1 MMFHPGILALL
12 LGSILTTSMLCYA
25 AYQGVRIIRSWDI
38 SSGSERQLELE
49 RRTYLVSTVISYVLG
64 FQILSL
70 FLFIYTADTISP
82 LFIGAMCAAG
92 SLNVNGFGY
101 PALVLK
107 IVSFLLAGL
116 WLIINFTD
124 NKAHDYPLIRTKYWL
139 LLFIAPFLIAE
150 TIVEGGYLLGLKPN
164 IITSCCGT
172 LFTADAE
179 TVASDILALPRAL
192 SETAFFI
199 SAPITMALG
208 LYVYLKKKGA
218 YPFSIASLIYFL
230 VSIVALISFISIYF
244 YELPTHHCPFCIL
257 QPEYGY
263 VGYALY
269 LALLVGVV
277 CGLGTGII
285 MPFRGI
291 ESLHNV
297 IPRIQKRLALISI
310 LSNFTFVLIAGYGIL
325 FSNLSMAAY

>member
-1 MMFHPGILALL
+1 
-12 LGSILTTSMLCYA
+12 
-25 AYQGVRIIRSWDI
+25 
-38 SSGSERQLELE
+38 
-49 RRTYLVSTVISYVLG
+49 
-64 FQILSL
+64 
-70 FLFIYTADTISP
+70 
-82 LFIGAMCAAG
+82 
-92 SLNVNGFGY
+92 
-101 PALVLK
+101 
-107 IVSFLLAGL
+107 
-116 WLIINFTD
+116 
-124 NKAHDYPLIRTKYWL
+124 
-139 LLFIAPFLIAE
+139 
-150 TIVEGGYLLGLKPN
+150 
-164 IITSCCGT
+164 
-172 LFTADAE
+172 
-179 TVASDILALPRAL
+179 
-192 SETAFFI
+192 
-199 SAPITMALG
+199 MALG

-269 LALLVGVV
+269 LALLAGTV
-277 CGLGTGII
+277 CGMGTGII